1 MLLVSLIIIII
12 PMAAVA
18 RTTALAFIVHRRRAL
33 SLVHAHINIRY
44 VVNRASLPYNWLDGR
59 DVLGSMMID
68 LRLHCLLIYQV
79 SPRLSH

>member
-12 PMAAVA
+12 PMAAA

-44 VVNRASLPYNWLDGR
+44 VVNRASLPNNWLDGC
-59 DVLGSMMID
+59 DVLGAMMID